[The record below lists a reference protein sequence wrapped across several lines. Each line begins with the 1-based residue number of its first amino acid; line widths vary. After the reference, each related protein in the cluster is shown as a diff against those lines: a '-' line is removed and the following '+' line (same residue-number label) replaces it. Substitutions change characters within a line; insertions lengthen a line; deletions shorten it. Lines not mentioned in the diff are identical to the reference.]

1 VRCQSPIFFAEASVT
16 GIREYRFWKIR
27 SWSRRLPYVR
37 EVEVD
42 DDDGAAVASVRIIEE
57 ECVERGRRDR
67 HVFEGVML
75 AWPVMDGCRTAGA
88 QLSVL
93 ALQKLRQADSMDGCG
108 LAFAQDYEMDSKPN
122 PHRRSCP
129 SLHVVIREC

>member
-1 VRCQSPIFFAEASVT
+1 
-16 GIREYRFWKIR
+16 
-27 SWSRRLPYVR
+27 
-37 EVEVD
+37 VEVD

-88 QLSVL
+88 Q
-93 ALQKLRQADSMDGCG
+93 
-108 LAFAQDYEMDSKPN
+108 FAQDYEMDSKPN

>member
-1 VRCQSPIFFAEASVT
+1 M
-16 GIREYRFWKIR
+16 
-27 SWSRRLPYVR
+27 
-37 EVEVD
+37 EVD

-93 ALQKLRQADSMDGCG
+93 ALQNVLLLRQADSMDGCG
-108 LAFAQDYEMDSKPN
+108 LAFAQDYEMESNLTHTAGP
-122 PHRRSCP
+122 CP
-129 SLHVVIREC
+129 PLHML

>member
-1 VRCQSPIFFAEASVT
+1 
-16 GIREYRFWKIR
+16 
-27 SWSRRLPYVR
+27 LPYVL
-37 EVEVD
+37 EVEVDDD

-93 ALQKLRQADSMDGCG
+93 ALQNVLLLSQADSMDDGWTTHPDWH
-108 LAFAQDYEMDSKPN
+108 LLKIMKWKQT
-122 PHRRSCP
+122 
-129 SLHVVIREC
+129 